1 MPTIAELKDALK
13 AKGIKGYSG
22 KNKAELEAML
32 AGGKKEAAPAAE
44 APKPK
49 AVEAA
54 PAPLSAHAESMAKK
68 AKPAKTGAISTPLS
82 ALSAGPAKRSLAEER
97 AELEAK
103 IKKYED
109 KKKKAEERI
118 KEIDESIKAEKPAP
132 ASAPA
137 TGSSKKI
144 PSELADKM
152 RKDPFLMKAY
162 DNSVDSLIEEI
173 EKVMNG
179 EGDFKQSITREYSA
193 DKAYELGDFYSMK
206 WPRNANDVSI
216 PKATDKL
223 ISQIPGHKYELKIYD
238 TGDSEAYGRYN
249 AVVMVLLESK

>member
-82 ALSAGPAKRSLAEER
+82 ALSAGPAKKSLAEEK
-97 AELEAK
+97 AELEKEILEFEGK

-118 KEIDESIKAEKPAP
+118 KEIDESSKAKEEPKAHIGKEEAHVAEFLEPD
-132 ASAPA
+132 
-137 TGSSKKI
+137 
-144 PSELADKM
+144 EYVV
-152 RKDPFLMKAY
+152 KDPKIIEYLNKHSTSNQA
-162 DNSVDSLIEEI
+162 VLILQ
-173 EKVMNG
+173 
-179 EGDFKQSITREYSA
+179 GDKPFDERDI
-193 DKAYELGDFYSMK
+193 
-206 WPRNANDVSI
+206 
-216 PKATDKL
+216 KL
-223 ISQIPGHKYELKIYD
+223 YRKIYSIKGKFNKEED
-238 TGDSEAYGRYN
+238 EAKIREHMPYG
-249 AVVMVLLESK
+249 VSKHSGPNKRLFIYYTKSDHTLSRSNHSWYY

>member
-49 AVEAA
+49 AVEA

-82 ALSAGPAKRSLAEER
+82 VLSAGPAKRSLAEEK